1 MARGRACWR
10 ACEADDIEGCW
21 LRGEGSTR
29 PGDRLVEARVCCTER
44 IVWASADSAAAW
56 MEKISKIIYTVFTSN
71 NSVLDIYDT
80 YTGSF

>member
-10 ACEADDIEGCW
+10 AWEADDMEGCW

-29 PGDRLVEARVCCTER
+29 PGDKLVEARVCCTER

-56 MEKISKIIYTVFTSN
+56 MEKKY
-71 NSVLDIYDT
+71 
-80 YTGSF
+80 